1 VAVPGEVAG
10 FATIEARSFE
20 LRAARFFLG
29 LCDGHVCICI
39 ISLILALV
47 IGCSGAGQVH
57 GNLHIVVCR
66 LWGISGIV
74 GRSLLLLLLLLP
86 LWLVLLRASSLSL
99 QLELASVLP
108 EGVVKGPQIWESSS
122 SSDKLYH
129 LSAFHNFD
137 SFGLI
142 FVVSC
147 GEQGLY
153 DFV

>member
-1 VAVPGEVAG
+1 LWHVLHFFFCNVHIVNVARRWAVAVPGEVAG

-20 LRAARFFLG
+20 LRAVRFFLR
-29 LCDGHVCICI
+29 LCDGRDCIRI

-74 GRSLLLLLLLLP
+74 GRSLLLLLLP
-86 LWLVLLRASSLSL
+86 LRLVLLRASSLSL

-108 EGVVKGPQIWESSS
+108 EGVVKGPQI
-122 SSDKLYH
+122 
-129 LSAFHNFD
+129 
-137 SFGLI
+137 
-142 FVVSC
+142 
-147 GEQGLY
+147 
-153 DFV
+153 